1 MFVNDE
7 EVGAH
12 KTHGTDQAVTMDWD
26 RRTFFGRALTNMR
39 DERYVRLLLL
49 LCCCFTSTVNSYSHV
64 GTVS

>member
-12 KTHGTDQAVTMDWD
+12 KTHGTDQEVTMDWD

-39 DERYVRLLLL
+39 DERYVVVAVLLLKVVIITNL
-49 LCCCFTSTVNSYSHV
+49 GQRQKSA
-64 GTVS
+64 